1 MSTESSASLPANAAD
16 AAADVPAG
24 LLIVISAPSGA
35 GKTSLVNA
43 LVRDDPNIRV
53 SVSHTTRPKRPSEN
67 DGVHYHFVSR
77 SEFAR
82 MQAAQ
87 DFVESAEVFG
97 NYYGTSR
104 QALAAELAAGHDLL
118 LEIDWQ
124 GAQQV
129 RQRFP
134 EALTLFILPP
144 SRETLIDRLHKR
156 GQDDE
161 AVIAKRTAK
170 AVEEMSHHSEYDY
183 LIVNDDFEQALSDIK
198 TVVHAER
205 LRTRQQ
211 RVRLRA
217 LLVELLS

>member
-1 MSTESSASLPANAAD
+1 MSTELSAPDHPAGPAASI
-16 AAADVPAG
+16 PNG

-53 SVSHTTRPKRPSEN
+53 SVSHTTRPKRPGEE

-77 SEFAR
+77 STFAR

-97 NYYGTSR
+97 HFYGTSR
-104 QALAAELAAGHDLL
+104 KVLAAEIRAGHDLL

-129 RQRFP
+129 RKRFP
-134 EALTLFILPP
+134 EALSLFILPP
-144 SRETLIDRLHKR
+144 SRQTLIDRLHKR

-161 AVIAKRTAK
+161 KVIAARTAK
-170 AVEEMSHHSEYDY
+170 AVEEMSHHGEYDY

-198 TVVHAER
+198 TVVRAER
-205 LRTRQQ
+205 LRTEPQ
-211 RVRLRA
+211 RVRLGSLIND
-217 LLVELLS
+217 LLA